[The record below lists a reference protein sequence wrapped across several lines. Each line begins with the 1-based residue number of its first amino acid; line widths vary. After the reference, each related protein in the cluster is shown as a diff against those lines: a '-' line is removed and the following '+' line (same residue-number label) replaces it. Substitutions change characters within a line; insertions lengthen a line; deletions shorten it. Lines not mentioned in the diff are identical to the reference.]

1 MDLRKYWICSGGVLV
16 CSSSQAILRLVNS
29 RSKPDGRDITN
40 LRRPKLLV
48 CCGGVVCCVSYCV
61 CVVCSEVKGSG
72 CMDWECGSVEACLPY
87 VL

>member
-1 MDLRKYWICSGGVLV
+1 MKYWICSCGVLV

-40 LRRPKLLV
+40 LRRLKLLGV
-48 CCGGVVCCVSYCV
+48 LWWCGVLCFVLSV